1 MEHPI
6 LNTIN
11 ELDIKIKKQLEKD
24 LYFMR
29 IAKEVSKASKCLS
42 RKIGSVLVKNGCVVS
57 TGYNGPA
64 KGVLHCNERIT
75 DFYTALEVHNGKE
88 MYNLNSSYS
97 GTDCPRR
104 WLKYKSGQGLHLC
117 QAGHSERNA
126 IIQAARNGI
135 ATLGTTLYAYCGIPC
150 KDCSIELIN
159 AGIKEIICLKKDKN
173 YDQYSEIILSEAN
186 IILRQINE
194 ENL

>member
-1 MEHPI
+1 MEHSI

-29 IAKEVSKASKCLS
+29 IAREVSKASKCLS
-42 RKIGSVLVKNGCVVS
+42 RKIGSVLVKDGCVVS

-64 KGVLHCNERIT
+64 KGVHHCNERVFE
-75 DFYTALEVHNGKE
+75 FYETLDPQ
-88 MYNLNSSYS
+88 YNSKLVWDSSK
-97 GTDCPRR
+97 CPRR
-104 WLKYKSGQGLHLC
+104 LYNYPSGQGLHLC

-150 KDCSIELIN
+150 KDCMIEIIN
-159 AGIKEIICLKKDKN
+159 SGIKELVYLKKDKSYDN
-173 YDQYSEIILSEAN
+173 YAERIMEESGIST
-186 IILRQINE
+186 RTINE
-194 ENL
+194 ELV